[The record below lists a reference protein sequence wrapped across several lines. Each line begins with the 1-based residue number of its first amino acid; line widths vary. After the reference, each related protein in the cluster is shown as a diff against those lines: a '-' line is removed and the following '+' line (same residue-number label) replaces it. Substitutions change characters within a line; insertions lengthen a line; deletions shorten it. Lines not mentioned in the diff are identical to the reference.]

1 MEIRSILVNVDLDA
15 ANSTSLRYA
24 IDLAQTLEAELI
36 GVAAAQPALLYGAG
50 DGGAAAAEYYALE
63 AAEVETQLKRAEQ
76 AFRSTVPSGL
86 KNQWQAYVN
95 NPVAAIVEV
104 ARAADLI
111 VTAATTMSTS
121 RQMVAVDLGE
131 IVLRS
136 GRPVLNV
143 ATYQSKAKLDKIMI
157 AWKDTREARRAVADA
172 LPLLKRA
179 GEVTALTVSESDY
192 TAERNSM
199 DDLLAWLARHHG
211 VTAQGDV
218 VSNPDKLADTIES
231 TAIAQSADLVVSGG
245 YGHSRMREWLFGG
258 VTRNLLAANRLNRL
272 LSN

>member
-36 GVAAAQPALLYGAG
+36 GIAAEQPALLYGAG

-63 AAEVETQLKRAEQ
+63 TAEVEAQLKRAEH
-76 AFRSTVPSGL
+76 AFRSIVPSGL
-86 KNQWQAYVN
+86 KNRWQAHVN
-95 NPVAAIVEV
+95 NPVAAIVEA

-143 ATYQSKAKLDKIMI
+143 ATYQSKVKLDKIMI
-157 AWKDTREARRAVADA
+157 AWKDTREARRAVVDA

-199 DDLLAWLARHHG
+199 DDLLAWLARHG